1 MYKTALYDKLAATG
15 ARIGEYGGAETA
27 AVFKDVSS
35 EFRELNSGCALYD
48 LGWRAKVAISGEDR
62 IRWLN
67 GMVTNN
73 VKDLPVNRG
82 NYSFVLN
89 PQGRILADLYTY
101 NRGDHLLIDTERS
114 QLEGLLK
121 IFEHYIIMDDVEVS
135 DKSDSLAAIG
145 IQGPKATEVLERA
158 GISEPGLEPLQIA
171 DLTSGGVAL
180 SLTRI
185 ASPEFRIYEFWA
197 SPAAIVQI
205 WDLLVQAGDVPVGS
219 EALEKFRVMIG
230 FPKYGTDIRDR
241 DLPQETDQKHALNFT
256 KGCYIGQEI
265 VERIRSRGN
274 VHRKFQGFVLEG
286 ELPGR
291 GTKLEADGKEV
302 GELTSISRI
311 PTNNGDR
318 SIALGYI
325 RREALE
331 RGAKITYAGGE
342 ARPSEIP
349 FSVAS

>member
-15 ARIGEYGGAETA
+15 ARIGEYGGTETA

-48 LGWRAKVAISGEDR
+48 LGWRAKLAISGEDR

-145 IQGPKATEVLERA
+145 IQGPKAPEVLERA
-158 GISEPGLEPLQIA
+158 GISEPGRRRRAVAYTHSQ
-171 DLTSGGVAL
+171 SGVSYL
-180 SLTRI
+180 
-185 ASPEFRIYEFWA
+185 
-197 SPAAIVQI
+197 
-205 WDLLVQAGDVPVGS
+205 
-219 EALEKFRVMIG
+219 
-230 FPKYGTDIRDR
+230 
-241 DLPQETDQKHALNFT
+241 
-256 KGCYIGQEI
+256 
-265 VERIRSRGN
+265 
-274 VHRKFQGFVLEG
+274 
-286 ELPGR
+286 
-291 GTKLEADGKEV
+291 
-302 GELTSISRI
+302 
-311 PTNNGDR
+311 
-318 SIALGYI
+318 
-325 RREALE
+325 
-331 RGAKITYAGGE
+331 
-342 ARPSEIP
+342 
-349 FSVAS
+349 